1 MSKLLRLN
9 SPSRAILLPSFRVK
23 RVNQIEG
30 TNENLFDIRS
40 KRSSIKL
47 DLTFF
52 FFFAPKKFESFL
64 RLPNYYYSVRIEI
77 SIYLFFRKEEGW
89 CKWCNFTGRNEN
101 KFGINEKWRDTSLTF
116 LTLEGYLLELD
127 VQGTHTCPK
136 IDRCTYTSKQI
147 LFRYES
153 GSSRVAIEY

>member
-64 RLPNYYYSVRIEI
+64 RLPNYYS
-77 SIYLFFRKEEGW
+77 
-89 CKWCNFTGRNEN
+89 
-101 KFGINEKWRDTSLTF
+101 
-116 LTLEGYLLELD
+116 
-127 VQGTHTCPK
+127 
-136 IDRCTYTSKQI
+136 I
-147 LFRYES
+147 LFESRSRYTYS
-153 GSSRVAIEY
+153 FVKKKGDASDAISQEGMKINLG